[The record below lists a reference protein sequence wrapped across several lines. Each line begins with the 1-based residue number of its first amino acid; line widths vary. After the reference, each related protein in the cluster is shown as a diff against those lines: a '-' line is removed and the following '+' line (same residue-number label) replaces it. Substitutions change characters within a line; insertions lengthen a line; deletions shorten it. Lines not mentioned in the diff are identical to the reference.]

1 MLIQLPIIMWLY
13 GVISKP
19 LTYIADFSAETI
31 NTIKTIVEAPETIN
45 EAIRRLSEVIEDRLE
60 LYRAFI
66 AAGAIK
72 E

>member
-1 MLIQLPIIMWLY
+1 MRLN
-13 GVISKP
+13 
-19 LTYIADFSAETI
+19 FSYES
-31 NTIKTIVEAPETIN
+31 PENIE